1 VLVDVIKRVEV
12 KPGDYVIR
20 QGDIGDRFYIIDSGT
35 FEVRVQQDGIEV
47 SYISIL
53 FSILLL
59 LLLHN
64 TATCHKIPFLA
75 VCAHYTSLYIL
86 NCTLLTAALLLL
98 TIAIVADILLLT
110 ITASSCCTLLSLWE

>member
-47 SYISIL
+47 SYISK
-53 FSILLL
+53 LLL
-59 LLLHN
+59 ILSLLALHN
-64 TATCHKIPFLA
+64 TTTCH
-75 VCAHYTSLYIL
+75 
-86 NCTLLTAALLLL
+86 
-98 TIAIVADILLLT
+98 
-110 ITASSCCTLLSLWE
+110 